1 MTTSRILGIGG
12 LVVATALTLA
22 SCGSQD
28 PDPSGDPTASESGS
42 NQSSGSGNGDAVPA
56 DWQEAKID
64 VARLHV
70 PANWSV
76 LNPTATDI
84 GIAAPKDE
92 IGFSPG
98 GGSLVAGVH
107 NGDPD
112 VEASIN
118 GLAEQRLKNYQG
130 DPNLSHVKRLP
141 DVTVNGVLLAH
152 VRWETAQ
159 TWDDEYLG
167 VTADGESTV
176 GVVWQFGKGDV
187 DRAGAK
193 ELIDPVMETFELI

>member
-1 MTTSRILGIGG
+1 MLGIGG
-12 LVVATALTLA
+12 LVVATVLTLA

-28 PDPSGDPTASESGS
+28 PDPSGDPTVSESGDNKS
-42 NQSSGSGNGDAVPA
+42 GGPGSGDATPS

-64 VARLHV
+64 VAGLHV
-70 PANWSV
+70 PADWTV
-76 LNPTATDI
+76 LNPTATGI

-92 IGFSPG
+92 FGFSPG

-107 NGDPD
+107 NGDTD

-118 GLAEQRLKNYQG
+118 GLAEQRLKNYQS

-141 DVTVNGVLLAH
+141 DVTLNGVLLAH
-152 VRWETAQ
+152 VQWETAQ

-167 VTADGESTV
+167 VTTDGESTV
-176 GVVWQFGKGDV
+176 GVVWQFSKGDL
-187 DRAGAK
+187 DRTSAQ
-193 ELIDPVMETFELI
+193 ELIDPVMETFEFR

>member
-1 MTTSRILGIGG
+1 MLGISG
-12 LVVATALTLA
+12 LVVATTLTLA
-22 SCGSQD
+22 SCGSQN
-28 PDPSGDPTASESGS
+28 PDPSGDPTVSESGT
-42 NQSSGSGNGDAVPA
+42 NQSDGSGSGDATLSG
-56 DWQEAKID
+56 WQEAKID

-70 PANWSV
+70 PADWSV
-76 LNPTATDI
+76 LNPTATGV

-92 IGFSPG
+92 LGFSPG

-118 GLAEQRLKNYQG
+118 GLAEQRLKNYQS

-152 VRWETAQ
+152 VQWETAQ

-167 VTADGESTV
+167 VTTDGESTV
-176 GVVWQFGKGDV
+176 GVVWQFGKGDL
-187 DRAGAK
+187 DRAGAN
-193 ELIDPVMETFELI
+193 ELTDPVMETFELI

>member
-1 MTTSRILGIGG
+1 MLGIGG
-12 LVVATALTLA
+12 LVVATALTLS

-28 PDPSGDPTASESGS
+28 PDPSGDPTVSESGN
-42 NQSSGSGNGDAVPA
+42 NQPDGSGSGDAIPS

-70 PANWSV
+70 PADWSV
-76 LNPTATDI
+76 LNPTATGT

-92 IGFSPG
+92 FGFSPG

-107 NGDPD
+107 NGDTN

-118 GLAEQRLKNYQG
+118 GLAEQRLKNYQS
-130 DPNLSHVKRLP
+130 DPNLSRVKRLP
-141 DVTVNGVLLAH
+141 DVTLNGVLLAH
-152 VRWETAQ
+152 VQWETAQ

-167 VTADGESTV
+167 VTTDGESTV
-176 GVVWQFGKGDV
+176 GVVWQFSKGDL
-187 DRAGAK
+187 DRTGAR
-193 ELIDPVMETFELI
+193 ELIDPVMETFELT